1 VHLARR
7 RKGQPTDDHIELLLR
22 IAPPAERLAIALMA
36 DAGCRLREALR
47 FHVSSLSS
55 HIDQVPTTPPA
66 HPISRLLRIWA
77 SKTRVWRVVPI
88 PTRLSDA
95 ITGAK
100 NVNLAATLSPR
111 RTQKRLLELCAAAGV
126 PDTSPHRLRHSY
138 ATRLHQA
145 GTPLHTISALLGHR
159 SLAVTLIYLHTGA
172 DDYDKAR
179 IALDKAAAAAKRR
192 TDRHRRN
199 ERDRPRPGRAGQKR

>member
-1 VHLARR
+1 MPLARR
-7 RKGQPTDDHIELLLR
+7 RKGVPTDDHIELLLR

-47 FHVSSLSS
+47 FHVSSLTS
-55 HIDQVPTTPPA
+55 HIDQALATPPA

-88 PTRLSDA
+88 PERLSHA
-95 ITGAK
+95 ITAAK
-100 NVNLAATLSPR
+100 NLTLAGVLTPR

-126 PDTSPHRLRHSY
+126 PETTPHRLRHSY
-138 ATRLHQA
+138 ATRLHRA
-145 GTPLHTISALLGHR
+145 GTPLHTISALLGHK
-159 SLAVTLIYLHTGA
+159 SLAVTLIYLHTGE

-179 IALDKAAAAAKRR
+179 QALDKAAAAAKRR

-199 ERDRPRPGRAGQKR
+199 DRDRTGPRRASPQR